1 MSYRQEFSAK
11 TRKKVWARAD
21 GICECGCGRAF
32 SNHPKEH
39 PHYDHILAAYLGGD
53 NRKSNCQVIRIDC
66 HNAKTVKDDMPRI
79 KKVRRE
85 KKRQTNTQAIK
96 RKIPGSKGTGMR
108 KCVDGSVVRLKYL

>member
-11 TRKKVWARAD
+11 TRKKIFARAD
-21 GICECGCGRAF
+21 GICESGCGRPL

-39 PHYDHILAAYLGGD
+39 PHYDHIMTAYLGGD
-53 NRKSNCQVIRIDC
+53 NRKSDCQIRIDC
-66 HNAKTVKDDMPRI
+66 HNAKTVKDDTPKI

-96 RKIPGSKGTGMR
+96 RKTPGSKGTGMR
-108 KCVDGSVVRLKYL
+108 RCVDGSVVFVKRL